1 MSCSCIILFI
11 ARPCPI
17 LSLRLLM
24 NIPAVRIN
32 FNKKSHSET
41 CSPWAGGGGRCS
53 HVSDSQFALNCERV
67 RATQELDTND
77 YLEIGEEERRRTL
90 DNLFVY

>member
-1 MSCSCIILFI
+1 M
-11 ARPCPI
+11 
-17 LSLRLLM
+17 
-24 NIPAVRIN
+24 
-32 FNKKSHSET
+32 
-41 CSPWAGGGGRCS
+41 
-53 HVSDSQFALNCERV
+53 SDSQFALNCERV